1 MVRLSGLQCAGNRDS
16 PPTDRPDT
24 LLPAVLPLNAAT
36 PRVADLPHLTP
47 AQAGGVDDPA
57 VLAQCQVGPRQPD
70 GSLVVGLGLSGL
82 YCAACALTLE
92 KALLGV
98 PGVAAVHV
106 MGTTQRARLTIDP
119 GRTRLSALVDAV
131 HAVGYRAWP
140 DASVNAQAERQSEH
154 RRLLWR
160 LLVAWLCMMQVMMIT
175 TAQYVAGPSD
185 IPPDLWRLMNW
196 ASWVLS
202 LPVMLFSCGPFFSGA
217 WRALRAGGIAMD
229 TPVALGVVAMFG
241 VSTGVT
247 FGHTQ
252 WLGTDAY
259 FDSLTMFV
267 AFLLTGRWLESRARE
282 RVLHSLEGLSG
293 RLPEAVDRL
302 IDPTLDDAD
311 LPQGAVESV
320 PLSRLGPGD
329 RVRVAAGQAF
339 PADGV
344 VALGQTEVDE
354 SLLTGESCAVPR
366 GPGQRVIAGSLNLG
380 GVVWCRVERLGP
392 DTRYQQ
398 IVSLVQ
404 QALTSKP
411 GWTQFADRFA
421 GYFLWAVLFT
431 ALLGGMVW
439 WFIDPAKALWVAV
452 SVLVVTCPCAL
463 SLSAPSALLAAA
475 GGLARRGVLVRR
487 LDALDAL
494 AGVNTM
500 LFDKTGT
507 LTDPSLQVAGIW
519 HAGRLVDPAAD
530 PDAALSG
537 LMASAAALAAHS
549 QHPLS
554 QMVARL
560 ASPPARSGVI
570 WSEVREVPGQ
580 GLQAY
585 DAQGDCWRLGSAA
598 WVLEAS
604 AAACWPDGRVWFA
617 PQAQPAEQA
626 AALGF
631 AFDERLRP
639 QSVSTVEALRAMHLE
654 VAVLSGDHA
663 DRVDAMSRQFDP
675 PLPLA
680 RAAATPEGKLA
691 ELRARQ
697 AAGQRVAAVGDGIN
711 DAPLLAQADVSF
723 ALDQGAAL
731 AQSQADF
738 IVLGGRLDGVA
749 HALAVSWRT
758 QRVVRQ
764 NLLWAA
770 TYNFV
775 CIPLALA
782 GWMPPWVAGI
792 GMALSSLG
800 VLLNALR
807 LGRN

>member
-1 MVRLSGLQCAGNRDS
+1 M
-16 PPTDRPDT
+16 
-24 LLPAVLPLNAAT
+24 
-36 PRVADLPHLTP
+36 PRLTP

-92 KALLGV
+92 KALG
-98 PGVAAVHV
+98 GVAGVQDVHV
-106 MGTTQRARLTIDP
+106 MGATQRARLTIDP
-119 GRTRLSALVDAV
+119 ARTPLSALIEAV
-131 HAVGYRAWP
+131 QAVGYRAWP
-140 DASVNAQAERQSEH
+140 DASVNAQAERHAEQ

-217 WRALRAGGIAMD
+217 WRALKMGRIAMD
-229 TPVALGVVAMFG
+229 TPVALGIVAMFG

-252 WLGTDAY
+252 WLGSEAY

-267 AFLLTGRWLESRARE
+267 AFLLTGRWLEGRARE
-282 RVLHSLEGLSG
+282 RVLQSLEGLSG

-302 IDPTLDDAD
+302 VDTPLADAD
-311 LPQGAVESV
+311 VGQGAVESV
-320 PLSRLGPGD
+320 PLSRLSPGD

-344 VALGQTEVDE
+344 VVLGQTEVDE
-354 SLLTGESCAVPR
+354 SLLTGESRAVPR
-366 GPGQRVIAGSLNLG
+366 GPGERIIAGSLNLG
-380 GVVWCRVERLGP
+380 GLLWCRVERLGP

-421 GYFLWAVLFT
+421 GYFLWAVVLT
-431 ALLGGMVW
+431 AALGGIAW
-439 WFIDPAKALWVAV
+439 WFIEPAKAVWVAV

-494 AGVNTM
+494 AGVDTV

-519 HAGRLVDPAAD
+519 HAGQVVDVVDVVGAVEAGEGAGAGAAWGG
-530 PDAALSG
+530 PTVL
-537 LMASAAALAAHS
+537 ASALAAHS
-549 QHPLS
+549 QHPVS
-554 QMVARL
+554 QALARL
-560 ASPPARSGVI
+560 TSPEGRAGI
-570 WSEVREVPGQ
+570 TWSDVRELPGQ
-580 GLQAY
+580 GLEAI
-585 DAQGDCWRLGSAA
+585 DAQGQRWRLGSATWA
-598 WVLEAS
+598 LGVAS
-604 AAACWPDGRVWFA
+604 DTLWPDGRVWLA
-617 PQAQPAEQA
+617 AQPQPSQA
-626 AALGF
+626 AVLGF
-631 AFDERLRP
+631 SFDERLRP
-639 QSVSTVEALRAMHLE
+639 ESLPTVEALRGMRLD
-654 VAVLSGDHA
+654 VALLSGDHA
-663 DRVDAMSRQFDP
+663 DRVHALSRQFDP

-691 ELRARQ
+691 ELRDRQ
-697 AAGQRVAAVGDGIN
+697 AAGGRVAAVGDGIN

-749 HALAVSWRT
+749 QAVAVSWRT

-775 CIPLALA
+775 CIPLALV
-782 GWMPPWVAGI
+782 GWMPPWLAGI

-807 LGRN
+807 LGRS